1 MRRTPMPYM
10 VRGTYPRE
18 LRSWTLLAVALGGV
32 EGGITGVIVK
42 NAFEGAVTPVLLNF
56 AVALVAGAPA
66 LSHVLS
72 WVWAGLSQGR
82 DKIRFLII
90 VQSACCLCLLLI
102 AAAPINS
109 PGLALMVGGAV
120 LARFFWSGVTTIRSS
135 VWRANYPR
143 EMLATMSGRLVTVGA
158 LLMGGV
164 GIAMGFAMD
173 WRSDA
178 FRFVYPVLAVVGLTG
193 AYSYRRM
200 RMRHQKRLLAAE
212 NRNLQREGT
221 LINPFRM
228 FALLRGDERFGQ
240 YMSLMFLLGGGNLML
255 MAPLI
260 VILNEHMNL
269 SQLQQMMITSSIPLL
284 VMPFAI
290 PLWARL
296 LDTRHVIHY
305 RAKQSWA
312 ATLMIV
318 AILAAVTSGSFALLW
333 LAAVLYGVSQ
343 AGGMLGW
350 NIGHHDFAPPER
362 AAQYMS
368 VHMTLT
374 GMRGLFMPLAGVAL
388 YQLVEMAA
396 PGRGPWMMVVPLALN
411 LAACVGFI
419 RASREMR
426 IAEQKKRR
434 ASAA

>member
-1 MRRTPMPYM
+1 MPYM

-42 NAFEGAVTPVLLNF
+42 NAFAGAVDPVLLNF

-72 WVWAGLSQGR
+72 WVWAGVSQGC

-90 VQSACCLCLLLI
+90 VQSLCCLSLLLI

-109 PGLALMVGGAV
+109 PGLALMVGGAI

-143 EMLATMSGRLVTVGA
+143 EMLASMSGRLITMGA

-164 GIAMGFAMD
+164 GIGVGIAMD
-173 WRSDA
+173 WHGEA
-178 FRFVYPVLAVVGLTG
+178 FRYVYPVLALVGLTG

-212 NRNLQREGT
+212 AGNLRREGSMS
-221 LINPFRM
+221 NPFRL
-228 FALLRGDERFGQ
+228 FKLLRRDDTFRR

-260 VILNEHMNL
+260 VILNEHMDL
-269 SQLQQMMITSSIPLL
+269 SQLQQIIITSSIPLL

-290 PLWARL
+290 PIWARM

-312 ATLMIV
+312 ATVMIIAV
-318 AILAAVTSGSFALLW
+318 LIAVTTQWHAMLW
-333 LAAVLYGVSQ
+333 VAAVLYGVSQ

-388 YQLVEMAA
+388 YQLVEMAS
-396 PGRGPWMMVVPLALN
+396 PGNGPWMMVVPLALN
-411 LAACVGFI
+411 IAACFGFLN
-419 RASREMR
+419 ASRRMR
-426 IAEQKKRR
+426 REE
-434 ASAA
+434 AAAK